1 MDLNLP
7 GSELAWLAATLLAG
21 GFVTGILSGLFGVGG
36 GGILVPILYGL
47 FTAIGVDGESRM
59 HLAVG
64 TSLAIIVPTSFRSF
78 RSQYKRGVVDMQIL
92 RSLGPPV
99 AAGVVL
105 GIVIAAFV
113 EGSFLKIV
121 YVVTASLMAIKLFAG
136 GSRLQLGATMPAN
149 PVNAAVGVTIGAIS
163 TLIGIGGGVF
173 ISSYMTMFGRFI
185 HQAVAT
191 SSGFGPIIAIPATL
205 GYIWAGWGTP
215 DLPPGS
221 LGYVSFLGA
230 AIVTPASVLA
240 APLGVRIGHGISRR
254 KLEIAFGVFL
264 LSVAVRFLVDL
275 LQGQSY

>member
-7 GSELAWLAATLLAG
+7 GDEIAWLVATLLAG

-47 FTAIGVDGESRM
+47 FAAIGVDEASRM

-78 RSQYKRGVVDMQIL
+78 RSQYKRGAVDMAIL
-92 RSLGPPV
+92 RNLGPPV
-99 AAGVVL
+99 AAGVVG
-105 GIVIAAFV
+105 GILIAAYV
-113 EGSFLKIV
+113 DGSFLKIV
-121 YVVTASLMAIKLFAG
+121 YVVMASLMALKLFAG
-136 GSRLQLGATMPAN
+136 GDRFQLGATMPGN
-149 PVNAAVGVTIGAIS
+149 PVNALVGASIGAIS

-191 SSGFGPIIAIPATL
+191 SSGFGPIIAIPAVL
-205 GYIWAGWGTP
+205 GYVWAGWGTP

-240 APLGVRIGHGISRR
+240 APLGVRLSHGVSRR
-254 KLEIAFGVFL
+254 KLEIAFGIFL
-264 LSVAVRFLVDL
+264 LSVAIRFFGDLVY
-275 LQGQSY
+275 S